1 MSTSEVKPAVGIDP
15 EEERFLRETV
25 RSVCAPFGHEY
36 FVRTALDRGHP
47 RELWSSLGAAG
58 LLGVAIPER
67 WGGGGAGISQLAI
80 VTEEVA
86 ASGIPLML
94 LALSPAVCAATLTA
108 SGTSAQ
114 QERWLPP
121 LASGAA
127 VMAFAITEPDAGSNS
142 HNIRT
147 TATKVEGGW
156 TLSGAKTYIS
166 HVDNAQAI
174 LVVAKVPANQSV
186 TGSDGLSLFII
197 DPGAAGLTAHGIDVE
212 IVSPERQFSLFL
224 DQVFT
229 ADENLVGQPGAGM
242 DALFAGLNP
251 ERIGSA
257 ALLNGIARYALEKA
271 SDYARTRNVWGVPIG
286 TYQALAHP
294 LARAQVMLDASQAL
308 TEKAAALYDA
318 GLDASSAAN
327 SAKFLA
333 SEAASGALDA
343 AIQTHGGNGMAQE
356 YGLATLLGLVRLF
369 RIAPVSTEMVLNHIA
384 RKRLGLP
391 KSY

>member
-1 MSTSEVKPAVGIDP
+1 MDSRVAVGIDQDQ
-15 EEERFLRETV
+15 ERLLRETV
-25 RSVCAPFGHEY
+25 QSVCAPFGHDY
-36 FVRTALDRGHP
+36 FVTKARENGHP
-47 RELWSSLGAAG
+47 RELWSALGSAG
-58 LLGVAIPER
+58 LLGVAISEEH
-67 WGGGGAGISQLAI
+67 GGGGTGISQLAI

-86 ASGIPLML
+86 ASGAPLML

-108 SGTSAQ
+108 FGTPTQ
-114 QERWLPP
+114 QKEWLPA
-121 LASGAA
+121 LASGDS

-147 TATKVEGGW
+147 TATKVDGGW
-156 TLSGAKTYIS
+156 RISGSKTYIS

-174 LVVAKVPANQSV
+174 LVVAKVGSADSV
-186 TGSDGLSLFII
+186 TGSEGLSLFIV
-197 DPGAAGLTAHGIDVE
+197 DPHAGGLTSQDIGVE
-212 IVSPERQFSLFL
+212 IVSPERQFALFF
-224 DQVFT
+224 DDVFT
-229 ADENLVGQPGAGM
+229 PDENIVGDPGAGM
-242 DALFAGLNP
+242 DPLFAGLNP

-271 SDYARTRNVWGVPIG
+271 SKYANVRNVWGVPIG
-286 TYQALAHP
+286 SYQALAHP
-294 LARAQVMLDASQAL
+294 LARAQVLLDASQAL

-318 GLDASSAAN
+318 GLDASSASN

-333 SEAASGALDA
+333 SEAASSALDA
-343 AIQTHGGNGMAQE
+343 AIQTHGGNGMATE
-356 YGLATLLGLVRLF
+356 YGLGTLLGLVRLF

>member
-1 MSTSEVKPAVGIDP
+1 MSSSLVAGSDP
-15 EEERFLRETV
+15 EEERLLRKTV
-25 RSVCAPFGHEY
+25 QSVCSPFGHEY
-36 FVRTALDRGHP
+36 FVLKAHDRGHP
-47 RELWSSLGAAG
+47 RELWSALGSAG
-58 LLGVAIPER
+58 LLGVAIPEEF
-67 WGGGGAGISQLAI
+67 GGGGAGISQLAI

-86 ASGIPLML
+86 ASGAPLML

-108 SGTSAQ
+108 FGSDAQ
-114 QERWLPP
+114 KQEWLPN
-121 LASGAA
+121 LASGDA

-147 TATKVEGGW
+147 AASKVPGGW
-156 TLSGAKTYIS
+156 SISGAKTYIS

-174 LVVAKVPANQSV
+174 LVVAKVGANDSV
-186 TGSDGLSLFII
+186 TGTEGLSLFIV
-197 DPGAAGLTAHGIDVE
+197 DPKAEGLTACDISVE
-212 IVSPERQFSLFL
+212 IVSPERQFTLFF
-224 DQVFT
+224 DDVFV
-229 ADENLVGQPGAGM
+229 AEENIVGEPGAGL
-242 DALFAGLNP
+242 DPLFAGLNP

-257 ALLNGIARYALEKA
+257 ALLNGIARYALAKA
-271 SDYARTRNVWGVPIG
+271 SEYANTRNVWGVPIG

-294 LARAQVMLDASQAL
+294 LARAQVLLDASQAL

-318 GLDASSAAN
+318 GLDASSASN

-333 SEAASGALDA
+333 SEAASSALDA
-343 AIQTHGGNGMAQE
+343 AIQTHGGNGMATE
-356 YGLATLLGLVRLF
+356 YGLGTLLGLVRLF

>member
-1 MSTSEVKPAVGIDP
+1 MSTSIANGMDP
-15 EEERFLRETV
+15 QEEQLLRATV

-36 FVRTALDRGHP
+36 FIAKARDRGHP
-47 RELWSSLGAAG
+47 RELWSALGEAG
-58 LLGVAIPER
+58 LLGVAIPEEH
-67 WGGGGAGISQLAI
+67 GGGGMGITQLAI
-80 VTEEVA
+80 ITEEVA
-86 ASGIPLML
+86 ASGAPLML
-94 LALSPAVCAATLTA
+94 LALSPAVCAATLAAFGTA
-108 SGTSAQ
+108 DQ
-114 QERWLPP
+114 KDEWLPT

-147 TATKVEGGW
+147 TARRADGGW
-156 TLSGAKTYIS
+156 VIRGGKTYIS

-174 LVVAKVPANQSV
+174 LVVAKVSAEDSV
-186 TGSDGLSLFII
+186 TGHEGLSLFIV
-197 DPGAAGLTAHGIDVE
+197 DPAADGLTAKDIGVE
-212 IVSPERQFSLFL
+212 IVSPERQFTLFF
-224 DQVFT
+224 DDVCVPE
-229 ADENLVGQPGAGM
+229 ASIVGEPGAGL
-242 DALFAGLNP
+242 DPLFAGLNP

-257 ALLNGIARYALEKA
+257 ALLNGIARYALHKA
-271 SDYARTRNVWGVPIG
+271 SEYANVRNVWGVPIG

-294 LARAQVMLDASQAL
+294 LARAQVLLDASQAL

-318 GLDASSAAN
+318 GLDAASAAN

-333 SEAASGALDA
+333 SEAASTALDA
-343 AIQTHGGNGMAQE
+343 AIQTHGGNGMATE
-356 YGLATLLGLVRLF
+356 YGLGTLLGLVRLF

>member
-1 MSTSEVKPAVGIDP
+1 MSTPAVVGIDP
-15 EEERFLRETV
+15 DEERLLRQTV
-25 RSVCAPFGHEY
+25 QSVCAPYGHEY
-36 FVRTALDRGHP
+36 FERKARERGHP
-47 RELWSSLGAAG
+47 RELWSALGDAG
-58 LLGVAIPER
+58 LLGVAVPEDF
-67 WGGGGAGISQLAI
+67 GGGGTGIAQLAI

-86 ASGIPLML
+86 ASGTPLML

-108 SGTSAQ
+108 FGTQAQ
-114 QERWLPP
+114 KGQWLPT
-121 LASGAA
+121 LASGES

-156 TLSGAKTYIS
+156 RISGGKTYIS

-174 LVVAKVPANQSV
+174 LVVAKVRAGDSS
-186 TGSDGLSLFII
+186 TGRDGLSLFIV
-197 DPGAAGLTAHGIDVE
+197 DPDAVGLTAQDISVE
-212 IVSPERQFSLFL
+212 IVSPERQFSLFF
-224 DQVFT
+224 DDVWVSD
-229 ADENLVGQPGAGM
+229 ANIVGEPGAGL
-242 DALFAGLNP
+242 DPLFAGLNP

-271 SDYARTRNVWGVPIG
+271 STYANSRNVWGVPIG

-294 LARAQVMLDASQAL
+294 LARAQVLLDASQAL

-318 GLDASSAAN
+318 GLDASSASN

-333 SEAASGALDA
+333 SEAATSALDA
-343 AIQTHGGNGMAQE
+343 AIQTHGGNGMATE
-356 YGLATLLGLVRLF
+356 YGLGTLLGLVRLF